1 MTHHT
6 YIAHNPG
13 PMFAQNPGRA
23 GLLIATLLLFSA
35 CRVES
40 VAPGGE
46 ATVSRSSTEAPSGE
60 LWVYTSMYRQVID
73 ALEPLMKQRLPNVTI
88 HWYQAGSEKV
98 ASRLEAEAAAGAV
111 RADLIATSDPFLY
124 ERLKR
129 EGSLLPYASPH
140 ALRIPRE
147 LLDLDA
153 HYAAARISTMV
164 LVHRRGLAQPPK
176 TFAELAEPRWRGKVA
191 IGDPLTSGTAFTWSV
206 FIEGRYG
213 AGFFERLR
221 SNEVVVAGGN
231 AAVLQKVEGG
241 EAEVGVLLLENALAA
256 EARGSPVQH
265 TYPEDGAVLIPGPL
279 AIFKSTRN
287 PAAAKAFVDVVLS
300 PEGQRIIV
308 ERGDMHAV
316 DPRLPGPRQESGLE
330 GLMPRSQHWSADL
343 LERGVSKGDQVK
355 ATFTKAFA
363 P

>member
-1 MTHHT
+1 M
-6 YIAHNPG
+6 AASN
-13 PMFAQNPGRA
+13 AD
-23 GLLIATLLLFSA
+23 
-35 CRVES
+35 
-40 VAPGGE
+40 
-46 ATVSRSSTEAPSGE
+46 APSGE

-73 ALEPLMKQRLPNVTI
+73 ALDPLLKERLPDVTI

-98 ASRLEAEAAAGAV
+98 ASRLEAERAAGAI

-129 EGSLLPYASPH
+129 EGALLPYASTH

-164 LVHRRGLAQPPK
+164 LVHRSDLANPPSR
-176 TFAELAEPRWRGKVA
+176 FAELAQPEWRGRVA

-206 FIEGRYG
+206 FMEGRYG
-213 AGFFERLR
+213 AEFFERLR
-221 SNEVVVAGGN
+221 ANEVVVAGGN

-256 EARGSPVQH
+256 EARGSPIRH
-265 TYPEDGAVLIPGPL
+265 AYPEDGAVLIPGPL
-279 AIFKSTRN
+279 AIFKTTRN
-287 PAAAKAFVDVVLS
+287 PVAAKAFVDVLLS

-316 DPRLPGPRQESGLE
+316 DPRLPGPRREAGLE
-330 GLMPRSQHWSADL
+330 TLMPRAQPWSAAL
-343 LERGVSKGDQVK
+343 LDRGVTQGDHVK
-355 ATFTKAFA
+355 TTFTRAFS

>member
-1 MTHHT
+1 MSANH
-6 YIAHNPG
+6 PS
-13 PMFAQNPGRA
+13 RA
-23 GLLIATLLLFSA
+23 GLLLAALFFLSA

-40 VAPGGE
+40 VAPGG
-46 ATVSRSSTEAPSGE
+46 AQPAPAASTDAPSGE
-60 LWVYTSMYRQVID
+60 LWIYTSMYRQVID
-73 ALEPLMKQRLPNVTI
+73 ALDPLLKERLPGVTF

-98 ASRLEAEAAAGAV
+98 ASRLEAERAAGAI
-111 RADLIATSDPFLY
+111 RADVIATSDPFLY

-153 HYAAARISTMV
+153 HYAAARLSTMV
-164 LVHRRGLAQPPK
+164 LVHRRDLSDPP
-176 TFAELAEPRWRGKVA
+176 TRFAELAEPTWRGKVA

-206 FIEGRYG
+206 FMESRYG
-213 AGFFERLR
+213 SGFFERLR
-221 SNEVVVAGGN
+221 SNHVVVAGGN

-256 EARGSPVQH
+256 KARGSPIEH
-265 TYPEDGAVLIPGPL
+265 AYPEDGAVLIPGPL

-287 PAAAKAFVDVVLS
+287 PAAAKAFVDVLLS
-300 PEGQRIIV
+300 SEGQRIIV

-316 DPRLPGPRQESGLE
+316 DPRLPGPRSEAGLST
-330 GLMPRSQHWSADL
+330 LMPRAQPWSDTL
-343 LERGVSKGDQVK
+343 LDRGVTRGDQVK
-355 ATFTKAFA
+355 TSFTRAFS